1 MYDNIIYKYMLEILL
16 MVQINGHKGDAYMF
30 DERVTDMLNILYEG
44 ITVIDTNGRIIFC
57 NIKAAELDN
66 IDLHTAIGRHILEVY
81 PSLSEKTST
90 LLNVLNTGEEI
101 HDNIQAFQNYKGEK
115 ITTINT
121 TIPIKKNKKI
131 IGALEVSRD
140 ITIMRQ
146 LSEEVLDLKTELFQ
160 RINFEDEYIKNGK
173 NSDSKKYIKEKSSEE
188 QSLKGYTFMDIIG
201 HSDSILK
208 LKSYALKASQSSS
221 PVLVYGETG
230 TGKELFVQSIHNSSP
245 RGGKPFVAQNCAA
258 IPSSLLEGIL
268 FGTVKGSFTGA
279 EDRPGLFELA
289 DGGTLYLDEI
299 NSTPLD
305 LQAKL
310 LRVLQDGY
318 IRRVGDIKERKVDVR
333 IITSTNME
341 PWECVEKGIIRKDF
355 FYRINVI
362 YLKIPELKERKY
374 DIPILFEHFLKKYN
388 DSMGRRIQGITNE
401 AMERMICY
409 EWPGNVRE
417 LQHVIEGVMNIKESG
432 YIDIEDLPSNI
443 RNSQSMSLAHMV
455 DSCEIKIVQEALRTW
470 KGNVSKTAQYLG
482 IPRQTLQ
489 YKMKKYDIK

>member
-1 MYDNIIYKYMLEILL
+1 
-16 MVQINGHKGDAYMF
+16 MF
-30 DERVTDMLNILYEG
+30 DERVTEILNTLYEG
-44 ITVIDTNGRIIFC
+44 ITAIDTNGRITFC

-131 IGALEVSRD
+131 IGALEISRD

-160 RINFEDEYIKNGK
+160 RTNTEDEAIINDKK
-173 NSDSKKYIKEKSSEE
+173 SEPKKYRREKTSEE
-188 QSLKGYTFMDIIG
+188 SFRGYTFMDIIG

-208 LKSYALKASQSSS
+208 LKSYAIRASQSSS

-245 RGGKPFVAQNCAA
+245 RKDKPFVAQNCAA
-258 IPSSLLEGIL
+258 IPSTLLEGIL

-279 EDRPGLFELA
+279 EDRAGLFELA
-289 DGGTLYLDEI
+289 DEGTLYLDEI

-333 IITSTNME
+333 IIASTNME
-341 PWECVEKGIIRKDF
+341 PWECVERGVIRKDF

-362 YLKIPELKERKY
+362 YLEIPELKERKY
-374 DIPILFEHFLKKYN
+374 DIPILLEHFLKKYN
-388 DSMGRRIQGITNE
+388 DSMGRKIKGITNE
-401 AMERMICY
+401 AMERILCY

-417 LQHVIEGVMNIKESG
+417 LQHVIEGIMNIKETG
-432 YIDIEDLPSNI
+432 YIEPEDLPNNI
-443 RNSQSMSLAHMV
+443 KNSRSMSLAQMV
-455 DSCEIKIVQEALRTW
+455 DSCELKIVQEALKTW
-470 KGNVSKTAQYLG
+470 KGNVSKTAEYLG